1 MLRVVI
7 AIVAVS
13 ALSTG
18 VAAAPSL
25 CANAEQAVKVREA
38 YATPPA
44 SPTFMAASKLNLSE
58 AVVLSALA
66 GKGATG
72 TTGAGF
78 GQVWTSLQSW
88 TDATVVLLK
97 GGNVLEVRGRIPPGE
112 PSSKSQFFNLKQDGA
127 GLGGHFRP
135 DLMGAIYAVEL
146 AGAQGPLRGVTFVD
160 LAGESLFGVYL
171 PEGAGDKPELV
182 AAFGRTRELIA
193 ALPRVCPKPPLN

>member
-1 MLRVVI
+1 MMLPRLLATLVLSSW
-7 AIVAVS
+7 S
-13 ALSTG
+13 AGLLAG
-18 VAAAPSL
+18 PSL
-25 CANAEQAVKVREA
+25 CANAEQAAKVREA
-38 YATPPA
+38 YAAPPA
-44 SPTFMAASKLNLSE
+44 PPTFMAASKLALPE

-78 GQVWTSLQSW
+78 EKVWAALQSW
-88 TDATVVLLK
+88 DDATVVLLK
-97 GGNVLEVRGRIPPGE
+97 GGNVVEVRGRIPPGE

-171 PEGAGDKPELV
+171 PEGAGERPELV
-182 AAFGRTRELIA
+182 GAFARTRELIA
-193 ALPRVCPKPPLN
+193 ELPRACP

>member
-1 MLRVVI
+1 M
-7 AIVAVS
+7 AVP
-13 ALSTG
+13 AGTP
-18 VAAAPSL
+18 AD
-25 CANAEQAVKVREA
+25 QAVKVREA
-38 YATPPA
+38 YANPPA
-44 SPTFMAASKLNLSE
+44 SPTFMTAGKLVVPE

-78 GQVWTSLQSW
+78 EKVWTSLQGW
-88 TDATVVLLK
+88 EDATVVLLK
-97 GGNVLEVRGRIPPGE
+97 GGNVVEVRGRIPPGE
-112 PSSKSQFFNLKQDGA
+112 PFTKSQVFNLEQDGT

-160 LAGESLFGVYL
+160 LAGERLFGVYL
-171 PEGAGDKPELV
+171 PEGAGEKPELV

-193 ALPRVCPKPPLN
+193 GMERACP

>member
-1 MLRVVI
+1 MLSRVLSVL
-7 AIVAVS
+7 VLSSWS
-13 ALSTG
+13 AGLLAG
-18 VAAAPSL
+18 PSL
-25 CANAEQAVKVREA
+25 CATADQAAKVREA
-38 YATPPA
+38 YAAPPA
-44 SPTFMAASKLNLSE
+44 SPTFMTAGKLALSE

-72 TTGAGF
+72 TPGAAF
-78 GQVWTSLQSW
+78 GQVWASLQSW

-97 GGNVLEVRGRIPPGE
+97 GGNVVEVRGRVPPGE
-112 PSSKSQFFNLKQDGA
+112 PSTKSQFFNLKQEGA

-160 LAGESLFGVYL
+160 LAGDSLFGVYL
-171 PEGAGDKPELV
+171 PEGAASNPELV

-193 ALPRVCPKPPLN
+193 GLPRACP

>member
-1 MLRVVI
+1 MLAR
-7 AIVAVS
+7 ALAVLVLS
-13 ALSTG
+13 AWSAGLTAG
-18 VAAAPSL
+18 PSL
-25 CANAEQAVKVREA
+25 CATAAQSAKVREA

-44 SPTFMAASKLNLSE
+44 PPTFMAAGKLTLSE

-66 GKGATG
+66 GQGVTG

-78 GQVWTSLQSW
+78 AKVWASLQAW
-88 TDATVVLLK
+88 DDATVVLLK
-97 GGNVLEVRGRIPPGE
+97 GGNVVEVRGRIPPGE
-112 PSSKSQFFNLKQDGA
+112 PSTKSQFFNLKQDGA

-171 PEGAGDKPELV
+171 PEGAGEKPELV

-193 ALPRVCPKPPLN
+193 GLPRACP